1 MIPMQEPHTC
11 RITRKS
17 IWTKN
22 GQVIAPSTKI
32 DVVPSPEG
40 GWRIA
45 FLVDEPSRGTMQ
57 ISESDLEIYT
67 EPSLT

>member
-1 MIPMQEPHTC
+1 MTSPHTC

-22 GQVIAPSTKI
+22 GQVIAPRTKI
-32 DVVPSPEG
+32 DVVPSQED

-45 FLVDEPSRGTMQ
+45 YLVDEPSRGTMR
-57 ISESDLEIYT
+57 ISESDLQIHT
-67 EPSLT
+67 EPSVT